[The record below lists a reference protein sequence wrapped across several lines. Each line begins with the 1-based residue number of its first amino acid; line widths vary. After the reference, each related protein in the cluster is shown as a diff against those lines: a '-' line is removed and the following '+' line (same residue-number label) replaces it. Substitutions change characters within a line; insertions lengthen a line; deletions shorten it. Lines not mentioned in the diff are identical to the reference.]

1 MFEVFSTPCT
11 FFCSAFQSFGLI
23 KKVSEDTDLKKEKY
37 PKLKNYECAFW
48 TWQNNDW
55 ICISQYIVNNK
66 GELIR
71 EQLTNYHPPNNF

>member
-23 KKVSEDTDLKKEKY
+23 KKVSEDIEDTDLKKEKY
-37 PKLKNYECAFW
+37 PELKNCECAFW

-55 ICISQYIVNNK
+55 VLISEGQLCK
-66 GELIR
+66 EL
-71 EQLTNYHPPNNF
+71 LTN